1 MSVEDAS
8 AAFRAWIA
16 MKTLDIKRTFTRM
29 DKDQSADIDKAEL
42 KSGLQELNDGEEVS
56 AGAR

>member
-1 MSVEDAS
+1 
-8 AAFRAWIA
+8 
-16 MKTLDIKRTFTRM
+16 MKTLDIKHTFTRM